1 MIRLFRCADCNEIFA
16 FTPFD
21 SCPQYETALQS
32 GQYIEICQNDR
43 TSIINAHSNHNVV
56 ELYIQRETL
65 ASEIPLSEPVKTV
78 FFNAR
83 DNQNSFAIKCS
94 RGNITTLGK
103 YEVAGKLVMM
113 RVVSISVQEEEIA
126 KQVAA
131 DFPALQ
137 LEKRDQIISQ
147 FKKIAGKLKYKEIT
161 DTYEDDRNPLVEYA
175 VIKKKRITDFM
186 NLISLLFEEDEGK
199 RFMEKINDYCA
210 PYGCMNLIVR
220 KKIVIDNASQLS
232 NILKFPAREEL
243 VNLRDVV

>member
-1 MIRLFRCADCNEIFA
+1 MFRCADCNEIFA

-43 TSIINAHSNHNVV
+43 TSIINMHSNHNVV
-56 ELYIQRETL
+56 ELYIQHETL
-65 ASEIPLSEPVKTV
+65 ASEVPLSEPVKTV

-83 DNQNSFAIKCS
+83 DNQNSFAIKRS
-94 RGNITTLGK
+94 HGNITALSK
-103 YEVAGKLVMM
+103 YEVAGEFVMM
-113 RVVSISVQEEEIA
+113 SVVSISVQEEEIA
-126 KQVAA
+126 RQLTF
-131 DFPALQ
+131 DFPDLQ

-147 FKKIAGKLKYKEIT
+147 FKKIAGKLKYNEIT

-175 VIKKKRITDFM
+175 VIKKKKITNFI
-186 NLISLLFEEDEGK
+186 NLIFWLFEEDEGK
-199 RFMEKINDYCA
+199 RFMEKLNDYFA
-210 PYGCMNLIVR
+210 PYGCMNLVVR
-220 KKIVIDNASQLS
+220 KKIVIGNASQLS